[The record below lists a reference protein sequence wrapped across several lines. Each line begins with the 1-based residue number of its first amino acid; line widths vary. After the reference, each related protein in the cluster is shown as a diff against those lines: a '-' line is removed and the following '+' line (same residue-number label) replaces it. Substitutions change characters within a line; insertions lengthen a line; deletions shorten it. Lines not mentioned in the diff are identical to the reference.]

1 MSIKR
6 KAFNMLGKARETGGF
21 GFKDKVSSMGKKAY
35 GFAEN
40 HPIATIALG
49 GTALAIGGEAS
60 GLNESIG
67 RQRVGEWLE
76 SKPELLEAMNK
87 EAAVWSTSS
96 RMQAL
101 AEKQGKGAN
110 YVQANPNRK
119 SIGIIKKYLESNPEE
134 MKYLVSSMERPFA
147 NHLMVSLGGKAV

>member
-1 MSIKR
+1 
-6 KAFNMLGKARETGGF
+6 
-21 GFKDKVSSMGKKAY
+21 
-35 GFAEN
+35 
-40 HPIATIALG
+40 
-49 GTALAIGGEAS
+49 
-60 GLNESIG
+60 
-67 RQRVGEWLE
+67 E

-96 RMQAL
+96 RLQGL
-101 AEKQGKGAN
+101 AKKQGKGAN

-147 NHLMVSLGGKAV
+147 NHLMVSLGGEAV